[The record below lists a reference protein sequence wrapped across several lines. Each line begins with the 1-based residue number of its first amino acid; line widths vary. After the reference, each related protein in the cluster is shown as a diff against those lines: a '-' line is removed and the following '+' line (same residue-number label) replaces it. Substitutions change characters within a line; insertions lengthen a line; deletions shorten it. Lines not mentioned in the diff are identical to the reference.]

1 MRLDDRDCLIHHRF
15 PLPPSPI
22 PNIDCTLNDF
32 MLKKLLKE
40 RINYKYDC
48 WEMYRVVVAQIDLN
62 MNHRYFSS
70 ESFFLNVNNRDTLK
84 GAQKTG
90 TYIEEEEWKGKQPC

>member
-1 MRLDDRDCLIHHRF
+1 
-15 PLPPSPI
+15 
-22 PNIDCTLNDF
+22 

-48 WEMYRVVVAQIDLN
+48 WEMYRVVITQIVLN

-84 GAQKTG
+84 GAQETG
-90 TYIEEEEWKGKQPC
+90 IYIEEEEWERKTALLKWSWNVALY